1 MRSSYC
7 DKKVGIFL
15 LLAVN
20 TPLSLLAVTLM
31 SAFYIVLLEILRKSM
46 LFKLSSFLCV
56 FEVQ

>member
-20 TPLSLLAVTLM
+20 IPFSLLAVTLM
-31 SAFYIVLLEILRKSM
+31 SAFYIVLLEILRNSM
-46 LFKLSSFLCV
+46 LFKLP
-56 FEVQ
+56 